1 MSESL
6 TLNIGRVAIGL
17 EVRAVS
23 PCGRRYPAATMNY
36 TRGWPIEPVSRSAR
50 SAAATL
56 GRITLAKRQEF
67 LSKVPLFT
75 DLKKRQ
81 LASIARITET
91 ARFQPGH
98 EIVVEGTPGDFCCII
113 VEGEADVIKEG
124 SRITRLGAGD
134 LFGELAILDP
144 GPRSATVRT
153 VTEVVAIRVQ
163 RDEFVEVASADPRVA
178 LRILEVLARRLRE
191 TTERLD

>member
-1 MSESL
+1 
-6 TLNIGRVAIGL
+6 
-17 EVRAVS
+17 
-23 PCGRRYPAATMNY
+23 MNY

>member
-1 MSESL
+1 M
-6 TLNIGRVAIGL
+6 T
-17 EVRAVS
+17 
-23 PCGRRYPAATMNY
+23 Y
-36 TRGWPIEPVSRSAR
+36 TRGWPIEPVSRSAK

-56 GRITLAKRQEF
+56 ARISVSKRQE
-67 LSKVPLFT
+67 LVSAVPLFA

-81 LASIARITET
+81 LGNIARITET
-91 ARFQPGH
+91 ARFEPAH
-98 EIVVEGTPGDFCCII
+98 EIVVEDTPGDFCCII
-113 VEGEADVIKEG
+113 VEGTAEVIKDG
-124 SRITRLGAGD
+124 SPIARLGPGD

-163 RDEFVEVASADPRVA
+163 RDEFKKVASEDPRVS
-178 LRILEVLARRLRE
+178 LRILKVLARRLRD

>member
-1 MSESL
+1 M
-6 TLNIGRVAIGL
+6 A
-17 EVRAVS
+17 
-23 PCGRRYPAATMNY
+23 
-36 TRGWPIEPVSRSAR
+36 
-50 SAAATL
+50 
-56 GRITLAKRQEF
+56 
-67 LSKVPLFT
+67 VPLFA
-75 DLKKRQ
+75 DLRKRQ
-81 LASIARITET
+81 VGSIARITET

-113 VEGEADVIKEG
+113 VEGTADVIKDG
-124 SRITRLGAGD
+124 SRIARLGPGD

-153 VTEVVAIRVQ
+153 ITEVVAIRVQ
-163 RDEFVEVASADPRVA
+163 RDQFIEVATADPRVA

>member
-1 MSESL
+1 
-6 TLNIGRVAIGL
+6 
-17 EVRAVS
+17 
-23 PCGRRYPAATMNY
+23 MNY
-36 TRGWPIEPVSRSAR
+36 TRGWPIEPVSRSAK

-56 GRITLAKRQEF
+56 ARITLTKRQEL
-67 LSKVPLFT
+67 LSTVPLFA
-75 DLKKRQ
+75 DLKKRE

-98 EIVVEGTPGDFCCII
+98 EIVVEDTPGDFCCII
-113 VEGEADVIKEG
+113 VEGLADVIKDG
-124 SRITRLGAGD
+124 ARIARLGPGD

-144 GPRSATVRT
+144 GSRSATVRT

-163 RDEFVEVASADPRVA
+163 RDQFLEVATADPRVA